1 MLIFGMVELVGDPHL
16 ACSAWTAV
24 SEMASAAGVVS
35 SARLVCCAADRA
47 EGVGTLGTS
56 GTWLGKTSGK

>member
-35 SARLVCCAADRA
+35 SARLVC
-47 EGVGTLGTS
+47 
-56 GTWLGKTSGK
+56 